1 MDSEGDPFETSEEE
15 AYSRAIGE
23 LAKTELECS
32 SRIGILQREVSRL
45 ASVLSSGTDGEG
57 DGGTDLV
64 NKTGRVED
72 PGSQTPLNIS
82 LAGNKTL
89 SSKNET
95 SLTKVLSG
103 FFNGTSTENG
113 QTSECPVCPDC
124 PSPRECTPSQE
135 SPPCN
140 PSSGGPIPGVD
151 AGGHSDVVE
160 IPMAFLMGAAATLL
174 MMILAVVIG
183 AIIRYLPLIV
193 TGFLFLV
200 SVCMVWYLS
209 SKHPEAARRLGA
221 RVWEAL
227 RSGVTA
233 VVDRLLGRRHPE
245 VSVKYCMCREICE
258 EVLFK
263 ESKDKGRVGV

>member
-1 MDSEGDPFETSEEE
+1 MDSEGDPFESVEEE
-15 AYSRAIGE
+15 AYNRVIGE

-32 SRIGILQREVSRL
+32 SRIGILQREASRL
-45 ASVLSSGTDGEG
+45 ASVLSGGTDGEG

-72 PGSQTPLNIS
+72 PGSQAPLNIS

-89 SSKNET
+89 PSRNET

-103 FFNGTSTENG
+103 LFNGTSTEDG
-113 QTSECPVCPDC
+113 QISECPVCPDP
-124 PSPRECTPSQE
+124 PSPQECIPCQE

-151 AGGHSDVVE
+151 AGSHTDIVE

-174 MMILAVVIG
+174 MLILAVVVG
-183 AIIRYLPLIV
+183 AIIRYLPLIA
-193 TGFLFLV
+193 TGFLFLITI
-200 SVCMVWYLS
+200 CMVWYLS
-209 SKHPEAARRLGA
+209 SKHPEAARRLGT

-227 RSGVTA
+227 RNGVSA
-233 VVDRLLGRRHPE
+233 AVDRLLGRSHPE
-245 VSVKYCMCREICE
+245 VSLNYC
-258 EVLFK
+258 
-263 ESKDKGRVGV
+263 